1 MGAVTNFV
9 VRKFPYVSGYLHY
22 FWNVRVLRKF
32 RAYSLN
38 DRIDLYDYSKDAFA
52 SFGSIRSQHH
62 LEVPFSIL
70 SAIPDVDFKS
80 LLCIGPRFTVELF
93 VAASKGFELANIKA
107 LDLFSFSDLIEV
119 GDMHEMPYEP
129 GSFANVMAGR
139 LLAYSKTPELAAREM
154 LRVLKPG
161 GYLYVSGDSTFG
173 LESYDG
179 LFKGATR
186 VAGLEGV
193 SLYSSKYPDLQA
205 ASDNTCVLAVYKKQ
219 R

>member
-1 MGAVTNFV
+1 MGALTNFF
-9 VRKFPYVSGYLHY
+9 VRKFPYISGYIHHL
-22 FWNVRVLRKF
+22 WNVRVLKKF

-38 DRIDLYDYSKDAFA
+38 DRIDLYNYSKDAFA
-52 SFGSIRSQHH
+52 SFGGIRSQHH

-107 LDLFSFSDLIEV
+107 LDLFTFSDLIEV
-119 GDMHEMPYEP
+119 GDMHEMPYES

-139 LLAYSKTPELAAREM
+139 LLAYSKTPEVAALEM

-161 GYLYVSGDSTFG
+161 GYLYVSGDRTFG

-179 LFKGATR
+179 LFKSATR
-186 VAGLEGV
+186 VLGLEGV

-205 ASDNTCVLAVYKKQ
+205 ASDNNCVLAVYKKQ